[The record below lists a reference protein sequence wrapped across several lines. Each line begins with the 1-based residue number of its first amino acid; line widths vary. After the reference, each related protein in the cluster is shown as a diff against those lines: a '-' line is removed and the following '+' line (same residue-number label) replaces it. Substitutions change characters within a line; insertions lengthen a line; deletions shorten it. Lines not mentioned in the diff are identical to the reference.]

1 MDDLAQ
7 GPYAIAYR
15 AYWAAGW
22 SNVLPV
28 HDGQGRPGKSH
39 VPRGYTGQDG
49 RNVSWPDL
57 NAWAT
62 GDEGRH
68 NLGVRL
74 VAMVGIDVDAHD
86 GEQGAATLA
95 KAEAEL
101 GPLPPTWSSTS
112 RGEGPSRILFFR
124 VPLEREAAL
133 RRREKVFNDTF
144 GPNIEILHRGHRFAV
159 CWPSVHPDTG
169 LTYQWYGPDGI
180 VCGAPPKRGDVPLL
194 PDTWLDFLAPAEP
207 LRTTPDMSTPG
218 GSVLF
223 GTSAAVPDYRTEQ
236 EAARILRE
244 AVQAFIAPDAD
255 GRARRLLPALALTAG
270 HGVPG
275 GFWTAEQASTQIE
288 AMGIACGYVKKHG
301 LADLRL
307 QVERGL
313 RDGAATPW
321 VKVAQPEHDAFAS
334 AQESETSAEDEVSAL
349 LAEMLTADELAA
361 RKPPRYMIEGFLQYD
376 SESWLIG
383 EPGAKKSFVALDM
396 AACVA
401 TGRMW
406 QGRRVNPALVVFIVA
421 EGAGGSSPRVRAWK
435 EKYGPMGDCIRFLPR
450 PVQSSDAH
458 AWGVLVQACARLAGV
473 ARESGRGMFVVIDT
487 QARVTVGLKEN
498 DATDMG
504 VFIDALGAIRAAT
517 GGACVMPIHHTGRR
531 GGDARGSSAIDGA
544 QTTELKVVKTG
555 DLAGQVVTEK
565 QKDIA
570 EAEPV
575 EIRFKVIDLGQDED
589 GRKVDSLVLLEPDEW
604 RRGEVDEETIKRQER
619 EQQDALELSPFR
631 VRAAPEEWTHR
642 LAPRSPLDR
651 WLLQALADIALDYGL
666 RKAEWLNQLARK
678 RHDGKTYS
686 QSKENW
692 EDNFQ
697 RIVSDTGPARAAG
710 IVVKVHGADRWTV
723 DRIALDAFKKGDET
737 GS

>member
-28 HDGQGRPGKSH
+28 HDGQGGPGKSH

-49 RNVSWPDL
+49 RTVSWPDL
-57 NAWAT
+57 NAWAM

-112 RGEGPSRILFFR
+112 RGVGPSRILFFR

-169 LTYQWYGPDGI
+169 LTYQWYGPDGL

-194 PDTWLDFLAPAEP
+194 PDTWLDFLAPSGP
-207 LRTTPDMSTPG
+207 LRTVPDMSAPSAPG
-218 GSVLF
+218 GSLLF
-223 GTSAAVPDYRTEQ
+223 GTASSVPDYRTEA

-244 AVQAFIAPDAD
+244 AVQAFIALDAD

-288 AMGIACGYVKKHG
+288 AMGIACGYVEKHG

-321 VKVAQPEHDAFAS
+321 IKIAQPEHDAFAS
-334 AQESETSAEDEVSAL
+334 AQASETSAEDEVSAL
-349 LAEMLTADELAA
+349 LAEMLTMDEMAE
-361 RKPPRYMIEGFLQYD
+361 REPPRYMIKNLLSFD
-376 SESWLIG
+376 SETWLIG
-383 EPGAKKSFVALDM
+383 GPGSKKSFVAFDM
-396 AACVA
+396 AAHVA
-401 TGRMW
+401 LGRPW
-406 QGRRVNPALVVFIVA
+406 QGLKVSPGLVVFIVA
-421 EGAGGSSPRVRAWK
+421 EGGGGFGKRVHAWRSR
-435 EKYGPMGDCIRFLPR
+435 YGNVPADRMRSLPR
-450 PVQSSDAH
+450 PVQAADLR
-458 AWGVLVQACARLAGV
+458 AWAVLVAACRRLRKALDP
-473 ARESGRGMFVVIDT
+473 ALGMFIVVDT
-487 QARVTVGLKEN
+487 QARSTVGLDEN
-498 DATDMG
+498 KSDQIGVYIEALAALRKAT
-504 VFIDALGAIRAAT
+504 
-517 GGACVMPIHHTGRR
+517 GACVMSIHHTVK
-531 GGDARGSSAIDGA
+531 GGDTTRGSSALDGA
-544 QTTELKVVKTG
+544 QDTRLLMKSERGSLEARLIV
-555 DLAGQVVTEK
+555 DK
-565 QKDIA
+565 QKDLEQIDDI
-570 EAEPV
+570 ELRFEKVPV
-575 EIRFKVIDLGQDED
+575 GQDSD
-589 GRKVDSLVLLEPDEW
+589 GEEMDSLVVLPADGW
-604 RRGEVDEETIKRQER
+604 RSGLFGGDSAER
-619 EQQDALELSPFR
+619 LTQAQTPFAMR
-631 VRAAPEEWTHR
+631 RAPEHWTHEITESD
-642 LAPRSPLDR
+642 ATVQR
-651 WLLQALADIALDYGL
+651 WLLQALADTAEDRGL
-666 RKAEWLNQLARK
+666 TQAEWRELVNEKLGSKKPNATAWRKA
-678 RHDGKTYS
+678 
-686 QSKENW
+686 
-692 EDNFQ
+692 FQ
-697 RIVSDTGPARAAG
+697 RVTSSDPKFSE
-710 IVVKVHGADRWTV
+710 VVVQIHGADRWTV
-723 DRIALDAFKKGDET
+723 DKVAIEALEDK
-737 GS
+737 